1 VAVSGSKKAEGREE
15 KNLENDVENV
25 TEIALTDD
33 DLTIIEASGFKGIGN
48 RQLFVF
54 LESVCRRFVLAVRLM
69 SKRDQ
74 ERERESS
81 REIKRESSRGERK
94 DRPRIGTLFKKD
106 SYISL
111 FFIVDDM
118 RTRR

>member
-1 VAVSGSKKAEGREE
+1 
-15 KNLENDVENV
+15 
-25 TEIALTDD
+25 
-33 DLTIIEASGFKGIGN
+33 
-48 RQLFVF
+48 
-54 LESVCRRFVLAVRLM
+54 M